1 MPLRLR
7 VLPRADQNAGAGA
20 GEVAPTERVVE
31 FADDVDEIR
40 IGRRAE
46 LELTLPFKALSGL
59 HARLVRQKTSGGE
72 RGHTWLLE
80 DLESK
85 NGTFVGKSRV
95 KPGEQRLMFAGDKVD
110 LGPVK
115 VLFDGHSQPTPN
127 AEGTATI
134 ARRLVSD
141 LLHASPGA
149 SAPTLSVI
157 SGTSEVETLKLVDR
171 DRPYFIGR
179 ARTCDLS
186 FPYDELSRQHASFTR
201 TWNGVV
207 LRDQGSKNGILVNGN
222 LVATTQRLSNG
233 DEIEMGPLK
242 LRLMDPEDKYLK
254 ELEGPDRAER
264 APRGDGGPKPVVVMP
279 AALAVSLPPTPTPPP
294 PAAEPGPGETPRK
307 VSRLAPRP
315 VPSDGTASPAP
326 RSSAPGPALFDEHH
340 PALAARRPPADPD
353 MQAYEHDVG
362 RARKTMWF
370 AAAVLFAIL
379 AAVVY
384 LTLGSGS
391 E

>member
-7 VLPRADQNAGAGA
+7 VIPRAEQKA
-20 GEVAPTERVVE
+20 GEGEPAPTERIVE
-31 FADDVDEIR
+31 FEDSVDEIR
-40 IGRRAE
+40 IGRRSDIE
-46 LELTLPFKALSGL
+46 LSLPFKALSGL
-59 HARLVRQKTSGGE
+59 HARLRRQGSGGGE
-72 RGHTWLLE
+72 RSHTWVIE

-85 NGTFVGKSRV
+85 NGTFVGKSRI
-95 KPGEQRLMFAGDKVD
+95 KPGEHRLLFAGDKVD

-115 VLFDGHSQPTPN
+115 VMFDGHAQATPS

-141 LLHASPGA
+141 LLMGA
-149 SAPTLSVI
+149 PVSAPTLSVI
-157 SGTSEVETLKLVDR
+157 SGASKEIASLKLLDR

-179 ARTCDLS
+179 DPGCDLA
-186 FPYDELSRQHASFTR
+186 FPHEELSRQHASFTR

-207 LRDQGSKNGILVNGN
+207 LRDQGSKNGILVNGI
-222 LVATTQRLSNG
+222 VVTVQRLSNG

-242 LRLMDPEDKYLK
+242 LHLMDPEDKYLR

-264 APRGDGGPKPVVVMP
+264 APHGETGPKVAVVMP
-279 AALAVSLPPTPTPPP
+279 AALAVSLPPTPPPP
-294 PAAEPGPGETPRK
+294 PPEPEPGAAPRK

-315 VPSDGTASPAP
+315 GAGAPDGTGSSSRAP
-326 RSSAPGPALFDEHH
+326 RLEPRATLDEHH
-340 PALAARRPPADPD
+340 PAIAARRPPADAQP
-353 MQAYEHDVG
+353 QHNYEPPEVR

-370 AAAVLFAIL
+370 AAALLFAIV

-384 LTLGSGS
+384 LTLGAGS

>member
-7 VLPRADQNAGAGA
+7 VLPRADQKADAGE

-31 FADDVDEIR
+31 FADTVDEIR
-40 IGRRAE
+40 IGRRAD
-46 LELTLPFKALSGL
+46 LELSLPFKALSGV

-80 DLESK
+80 DMESK

-115 VLFDGHSQPTPN
+115 VLFDGHSQPTPS

-141 LLHASPGA
+141 LLQASPGA

-179 ARTCDLS
+179 AKTCDLS
-186 FPYDELSRQHASFTR
+186 FPHDELSRQHASFTR

-264 APRGDGGPKPVVVMP
+264 APRGDAGPKPVVVMP
-279 AALAVSLPPTPTPPP
+279 AALAVSLPPTPTPQQPP
-294 PAAEPGPGETPRK
+294 PEPGPGETPRK

-315 VPSDGTASPAP
+315 APSDGTASHAP
-326 RSSAPGPALFDEHH
+326 RPSAPGPALFDEHH
-340 PALAARRPPADPD
+340 PAIAARRPPADPD

-370 AAAVLFAIL
+370 AAAVLFAIV